1 MAAEADDSTTTVLL
15 QYYATSRWKASCTD
29 ENSDLSIIAALCASS
44 KRRDRSSQQE
54 VLVRATPLVPGIW
67 HMASAGRGL
76 LQIRRMLMSWTHGPC
91 TNFLTALLG
100 ALKSAMCR
108 WQERAFSFSNRV

>member
-54 VLVRATPLVPGIW
+54 VLVRAMPLVPGIW
-67 HMASAGRGL
+67 RMA
-76 LQIRRMLMSWTHGPC
+76 
-91 TNFLTALLG
+91 
-100 ALKSAMCR
+100 
-108 WQERAFSFSNRV
+108 